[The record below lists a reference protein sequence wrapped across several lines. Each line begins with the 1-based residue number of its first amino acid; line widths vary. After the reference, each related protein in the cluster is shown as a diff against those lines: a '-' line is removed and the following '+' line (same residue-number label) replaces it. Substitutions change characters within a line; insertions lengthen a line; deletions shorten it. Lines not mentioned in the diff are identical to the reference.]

1 MAEYTNQTCMG
12 ANATCAT
19 TTLKANETGE
29 AMAYVLGCVEDPHN
43 CTSYDTE
50 LCNNVTTTASAV
62 NITIKTCHTQCCSTS
77 LCNADFVPTEP
88 PSEPVSTAT
97 GTTMEATTATAQVF
111 RPELIAMLLIVFIAV
126 FFGLQ

>member
-1 MAEYTNQTCMG
+1 MG

-19 TTLKANETGE
+19 TTLKSNVSDV
-29 AMAYVLGCVEDPHN
+29 MAYVLGCVEDPHN
-43 CTSYDTE
+43 CTSYDME
-50 LCNNVTTTASAV
+50 LCNNVTTTASAANLTV
-62 NITIKTCHTQCCSTS
+62 ETCNTQCCSTS

-88 PSEPVSTAT
+88 PSETVSNAT